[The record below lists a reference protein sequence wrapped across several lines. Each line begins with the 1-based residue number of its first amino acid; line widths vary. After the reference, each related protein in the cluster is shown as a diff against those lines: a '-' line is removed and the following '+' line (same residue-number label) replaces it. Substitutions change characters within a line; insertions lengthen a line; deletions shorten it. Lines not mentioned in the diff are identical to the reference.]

1 MDFHVFQCKKD
12 RDHYVVTDK
21 AHATDLTAEKCK
33 ISDDALEKVGVF
45 PEMGE
50 KRAAFN
56 EGKARKLIDMKGYYD
71 FEAKEFDLVAER
83 PGYMS
88 M

>member
-21 AHATDLTAEKCK
+21 AHVTNITAEKCK
-33 ISDDALEKVGVF
+33 ISDDTLEKVGVF

-50 KRAAFN
+50 ERAAFN
-56 EGKARKLIDMKGYYD
+56 ESKARKLIDIKGYYD